1 MRTVR
6 VDEIHAI
13 GSCDNA
19 LVIVWRHLPDGDAI
33 ERVGRAAEALLREHP
48 TGIGILGV
56 SGSLPLACADD
67 RRRLA
72 PLFDALGRR
81 LLGLASIIE
90 GSERIREVMVSLNA
104 VLRHPCP
111 FQVFSAVDD
120 GAAWLAPLLR
130 QGFPGAS
137 SAALRHAV
145 EELRRGSVSVLYS

>member
-19 LVIVWRHLPDGDAI
+19 LVIVWRDLPDAHAV

-48 TGIGILGV
+48 AGIGILGV

-67 RRRLA
+67 RRRLG
-72 PLFDALGRR
+72 PLLEPLGRR

-111 FQVFSAVDD
+111 FEVFSAVDD
-120 GAAWLAPLLR
+120 GAVWLAPLLR
-130 QGFPGAS
+130 QGFPGARA
-137 SAALRHAV
+137 AALRHTV
-145 EELRRGSVSVLYS
+145 EALRRGDVSVLYS